1 MGRLTFKDVPQFPR
15 AHYSCH
21 IGWGYLESWLA
32 GQIEYG
38 LDLDPDFQR
47 EHVWTKDQQRAY
59 IEYVLQG
66 GEVGQTLIFNC
77 TNWDDANTPGI
88 FVLVDGKQRM
98 EAVRSFLRDEI
109 KVFGDN
115 VCSEMGKLTM
125 IGPTFIVRICKLMTK
140 ADTLR
145 LYLSINAGGTPHS
158 TAEIKRVQKML
169 AKEEGR

>member
-1 MGRLTFKDVPQFPR
+1 VPQFPR
-15 AHYSCH
+15 AHYQCH
-21 IGWGYLESWLA
+21 VGWGYLEQWLKDQSA
-32 GQIEYG
+32 YG

-47 EHVWTKDQQRAY
+47 GHVWTRDQQRAY

-77 TNWDDANTPGI
+77 TNWDEPNKPGI

-98 EAVRSFLRDEI
+98 EAVRAFLRDEI
-109 KVFGDN
+109 AVFGDN
-115 VCSEMGKLTM
+115 VCSEMGRLTM
-125 IGPTFIVRICKLMTK
+125 TGPTFIVRICKLMTK

-158 TAEIKRVQKML
+158 KTEINRVRRML
-169 AKEEGR
+169 ADEER